1 MNQAFHNARNAVAQE
16 SGPGLTLLGVS
27 GGADSM
33 ALAVVAAS
41 LPSPFGAVIVDH
53 GLQPGSA
60 QVAQQTADRCRELG
74 LNPVIVR
81 TASTAGDEAS
91 ARAARY
97 DQFEQALAHTGAQ
110 TLLLAHT
117 RDDQAEQVLLGLL
130 RGSGTRSL
138 AGIPPVRG
146 PYRRP
151 LLELTR
157 AQTEAICHDAG
168 IQYWEDPSNADTSYR
183 RNLIRHQILPY
194 LRSELGEQIPEAL
207 ARTASLAAADADAL
221 DLWAQQAKEE
231 HGLNLR
237 ELAQLP
243 VAVASRILR
252 LAAIESGAKNV
263 GHERTQA
270 LCALGGI
277 GVPKSKSA
285 GPVQLDGK
293 ISAFR
298 QQSVIVF
305 TNTGSTTHH

>member
-1 MNQAFHNARNAVAQE
+1 MNQAFHDARNAIAQE
-16 SGPGLTLLGVS
+16 SGPGLTLIGVS

-33 ALAVVAAS
+33 ALAIVASS
-41 LPSPFGAVIVDH
+41 LPSAFGAVIVDH
-53 GLQPGSA
+53 GLQPNSA
-60 QVAQQTADRCRELG
+60 QVAHEAAERCRGLG
-74 LNPVIVR
+74 LDPVVIRKV
-81 TASTAGDEAS
+81 STAGDEAS

-97 DQFEQALAHTGAQ
+97 EQFEWALAHHQTE

-138 AGIPPVRG
+138 AGIPPARG

-157 AQTEAICHDAG
+157 AQTEKICHDAG
-168 IQYWEDPSNADTSYR
+168 IQYWEDPSNADTRYR
-183 RNLIRHQILPY
+183 RNLIRHRILPY
-194 LRSELGEQIPEAL
+194 LNSELGEHVPEAL

-221 DLWAQQAKEE
+221 DLWAQRAKNE
-231 HGLNLR
+231 HGLNLL
-237 ELAQLP
+237 ELAKLP
-243 VAVASRILR
+243 VAIASRVLR

-270 LCALGGI
+270 LCALAGI
-277 GVPKSKSA
+277 GVGKSKSA

-298 QQSVIVF
+298 QRSVIVF
-305 TNTGSTTHH
+305 TNTGSTTVH